1 MAYNNKRENVRVYF
15 QPEEKEQLKKL
26 AKAKGV
32 SLTELVR
39 KTVLERTSATSKCEI
54 NPETNLNELSKEDLL
69 YIILQEEKII
79 HRLVST
85 LTASIY
91 KSM

>member
-1 MAYNNKRENVRVYF
+1 MAYKNKRENVRVYF

-39 KTVLERTSATSKCEI
+39 KTVLERASETSKYEM
-54 NPETNLNELSKEDLL
+54 NPATNLNELSKEDLL